1 MNIDIDRLPAEGL
14 NISRDFEL
22 FSGDLVEDNAVSLK
36 PLHADVFIHRV
47 GEEVYVKGHISTSV
61 NFICSRCLSPFEF
74 AVDSH
79 FDLVFLPEELDVMK
93 DQLERDDVNKLF
105 YYSRSLNLEEVVLE
119 QLNLTFPLRPLCSE
133 DCQGICPVC
142 GSLINNGD
150 CFCAQKGTDSRFGKL
165 KILLRDKS

>member
-14 NISRDFEL
+14 NIIRDFEIL
-22 FSGDLVEDNAVSLK
+22 SGDLVEDNAVSLK
-36 PLHADVFIHRV
+36 PLHADVFIHQV
-47 GEEVYVKGHISTSV
+47 GEEVYVKGQISTSV
-61 NFICSRCLSPFEF
+61 NFICCRCLSPFEF

-79 FDLVFLPEELDVMK
+79 FDLVFLPEELDVLK

-142 GSLINNGD
+142 GRLINNGD
-150 CFCAQKGTDSRFGKL
+150 CSCAQKSTDSRFGKF